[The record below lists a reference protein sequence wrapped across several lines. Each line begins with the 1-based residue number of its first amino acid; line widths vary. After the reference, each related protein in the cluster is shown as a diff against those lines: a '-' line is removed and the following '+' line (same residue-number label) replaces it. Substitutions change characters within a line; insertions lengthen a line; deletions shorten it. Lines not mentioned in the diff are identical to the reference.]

1 MFDIWNED
9 EPLVKRQYE
18 KDNYSIMDYDAPD
31 AAAVC
36 VVYFSSNGLYYPNTA
51 ESFERFVQADRYE
64 WRHYHFRKVRREIYV
79 RDIYKQWYV
88 AGINERISSVSEL
101 ADWLRNQVPKDCELF
116 TVGNSAGGYM
126 AVLMGSLLGAARV
139 YTFSGQFSVEDALEE
154 TDMSRNTL
162 FRRYARRE
170 TVRRYL
176 NAVPYVQN
184 AKNTHIYYFYPG
196 RCPEDIRQAEMV
208 RECENVHFFAFR
220 DDKHGRTM
228 YNCNLED
235 IFAMEET
242 ALLRLE
248 KRLRGRQTGRLRFSL
263 YTVGLWRTVKY
274 LFAKWMKKSA
284 KRRTKQPG

>member
-9 EPLVKRQYE
+9 EPLLKRQYE
-18 KDNYSIMDYDAPD
+18 KDNYSIMDYDVPD

-51 ESFERFVQADRYE
+51 ESFEKFVQADRYE
-64 WRHYHFRKVRREIYV
+64 WRHYHFQKVRREIYV

-170 TVRRYL
+170 EVRRYL
-176 NAVPYVQN
+176 NAVPYVRN
-184 AKNTHIYYFYPG
+184 AKNTRIYYFYPG

-208 RECENVHFFAFR
+208 QGCENVHFFVFR
-220 DDKHGRTM
+220 DDKHARTM

-248 KRLRGRQTGRLRFSL
+248 KRLRSRQIGRLKFSL
-263 YTVGLWRTVKY
+263 YTVGLQRTVKY
-274 LFAKWMKKSA
+274 LFAKWLKESVGRQA
-284 KRRTKQPG
+284 KHAG